1 MAQANKGFS
10 RAERVAEQIRRDL
23 AELLSRE
30 VKDPRISMVSIT
42 AVELSPD
49 YSHAKIFFTA
59 LQPAERRAE
68 IIAGLQAAAGFLRR
82 EIGRRIRIHTTP
94 QLHFHYDESIARGA
108 DLSQLI
114 DKAAALSRQTPED

>member
-1 MAQANKGFS
+1 MSQGNRGYS
-10 RAERVAEQIRRDL
+10 RADRVAEQIRRDL

-30 VKDPRISMVSIT
+30 VKDPRIGMISLT

-49 YSHAKIFFTA
+49 YSHAKVFFTA
-59 LQPAERRAE
+59 LGPEDRRAE

-82 EIGRRIRIHTTP
+82 EIGKRVRIHTTP
-94 QLHFHYDESIARGA
+94 QLHFQYDESVARGA

-114 DKAAALSRQTPED
+114 DKAAAISRQTPED